1 MQETSGA
8 SKKIKIRRSTL
19 RDIDV
24 LVSHRRKM
32 WEEIG
37 RSSLKK
43 HPIRDPPYRRW
54 LLDLIPKKRFIGF
67 LAVASD
73 GKVVGSGGVWL
84 RDEHPKPDSKRPMVP
99 YLLSMY
105 TVPEFR
111 RNGIAAAIVKE
122 AMNWC
127 KKKGYNIMRLNASKM
142 GRSVYSDLGWERTWE
157 MRVHL

>member
-1 MQETSGA
+1 MQKTHRV
-8 SKKIKIRRSTL
+8 SKKIRIRRSTL

-32 WEEIG
+32 WEEIR
-37 RSSLKK
+37 RSSRGQHLIK
-43 HPIRDPPYRRW
+43 DLPYRRW
-54 LLDLIPKKRFIGF
+54 LLDLIPKRRFIGF

-84 RDEHPKPDSKRPMVP
+84 RDEHPKPDSKRTTVP

-105 TVPEFR
+105 TVLEFR
-111 RNGIAAAIVKE
+111 RNGVAASIVKE

-142 GRSVYSDLGWERTWE
+142 GRRVYSDLGWERTWE
-157 MRVHL
+157 MRAHL